1 MAKDIIMPALGM
13 AQETGLLV
21 QWFKAEGEQVADL
34 RLPASV
40 AAIANLLMAVSEGRM
55 SQFSRSG
62 FEHPPLESWEQQ
74 WQVLRAGLFSRTG
87 N

>member
-1 MAKDIIMPALGM
+1 VRVSQFFDRL
-13 AQETGLLV
+13 ETQLKQVLR
-21 QWFKAEGEQVADL
+21 EGEQVADL

-40 AAIANLLMAVSEGRM
+40 AVIANLLMAVSEGRM
-55 SQFSRSG
+55 IQFSRSG